1 MRGAVLTVMAALAVA
16 ACSGA
21 EEPAAA
27 ASSKAAPEA
36 VAGSSASESS
46 PAPVSAREDKVENEL
61 IDFSYGY
68 PAAAGAIPALR
79 SAFDA
84 DLAKRKAQLID
95 EAKAARKDAREG
107 GYEFHPLGYWL
118 DWKVVTDL
126 PGWLSL
132 SADVGT
138 YEGGAHPNHNFDSL
152 VWDRQAG
159 RRLSPADM
167 FTSPAALSQAIRAD
181 FCKAIDAQRRQKR
194 GADWKIG
201 GEFDACIDP
210 IENGT
215 LILGSS
221 NRKAFDRIGILVP
234 PYNAGPYAEG
244 DYEVTL
250 PVTPAVLAAVKP
262 EYRATFV
269 AAR

>member
-1 MRGAVLTVMAALAVA
+1 MRGAVLTVMAALAA
-16 ACSGA
+16 TACSGA
-21 EEPAAA
+21 REPAVAASGATTPAAVASASAA
-27 ASSKAAPEA
+27 APT
-36 VAGSSASESS
+36 
-46 PAPVSAREDKVENEL
+46 PVTAREEKVESEL
-61 IDFSYGY
+61 IDFEYGY

-79 SAFDA
+79 AAFDA
-84 DLAKRKAQLID
+84 DLDKRKVQLIE
-95 EAKAARKDAREG
+95 EAKAAQKDAREG
-107 GYEFHPLGYWL
+107 GYEFRPLGYWL

-132 SADVGT
+132 SADIGT
-138 YEGGAHPNHNFDSL
+138 YEGGAHPNHGFDSL
-152 VWDRQAG
+152 VWDKQAG
-159 RRLSPADM
+159 VRRDPVEM
-167 FTSPAALSQAIRAD
+167 FTSPAALSSAIKAE
-181 FCKAIDAQRRQKR
+181 FCKSIDAQRRKKR

-210 IENGT
+210 VENGT
-215 LILGSS
+215 IILGSS

-250 PVTPAVLAAVKP
+250 PVTAAVLAAVKP

-269 AAR
+269 AGR